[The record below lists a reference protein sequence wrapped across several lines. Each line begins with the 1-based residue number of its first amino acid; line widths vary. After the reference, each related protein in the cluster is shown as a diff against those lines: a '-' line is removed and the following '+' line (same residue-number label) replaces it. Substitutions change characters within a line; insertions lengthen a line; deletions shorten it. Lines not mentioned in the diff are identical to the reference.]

1 MASAALYSRVTQT
14 KRQILT
20 VYTPLGESLKVNN
33 GIRTFKRCSHY
44 SHRWSTLCTLRDVLQ
59 ALWSMTSE
67 ILHQESPVIMAR
79 NSSWFTGDQVET
91 CIMFGIITRHTLCY
105 CEGLRKFDDS
115 LSPSPS
121 VSNSSIMLRSSSSL
135 MFSPSSRAT
144 RLRFLRLILPDSSS
158 SNSLKAFRI
167 SSFGSRSR
175 IRSVTEQITSLGL

>member
-1 MASAALYSRVTQT
+1 MSLLVMQMINGVRKSSSGVRGHDGEELLLIYWRSGGNIYHVLTVPFKQNALYS
-14 KRQILT
+14 
-20 VYTPLGESLKVNN
+20 
-33 GIRTFKRCSHY
+33 
-44 SHRWSTLCTLRDVLQ
+44 
-59 ALWSMTSE
+59 
-67 ILHQESPVIMAR
+67 
-79 NSSWFTGDQVET
+79 
-91 CIMFGIITRHTLCY
+91 
-105 CEGLRKFDDS
+105 CEHLRKLDDS

-175 IRSVTEQITSLGL
+175 IRSVTEQTNSLGGVKS